1 MRGGILENDAKQF
14 IDDAGVR
21 QLKETQQSSDRIN
34 AASSK
39 EAGTAENEPT
49 YDKSGGSSC
58 CAAEAC
64 QNNSTVLN
72 TSREISE
79 IVDTIQATI
88 SESYTGMLPRPKD
101 FIQYPED
108 TRERMCLWQ
117 DAFTIDESRRQDKL
131 VKAEVLQSLLS
142 LIITSLLFFTAFI
155 LSFVAFLNTHS
166 PWSFGF
172 LALPAVSMLVNLFAP
187 ISSQSSRTV
196 LRKQNTDTAFNSDSR
211 S

>member
-1 MRGGILENDAKQF
+1 MF
-14 IDDAGVR
+14 
-21 QLKETQQSSDRIN
+21 
-34 AASSK
+34 
-39 EAGTAENEPT
+39 
-49 YDKSGGSSC
+49 
-58 CAAEAC
+58 
-64 QNNSTVLN
+64 
-72 TSREISE
+72 
-79 IVDTIQATI
+79 
-88 SESYTGMLPRPKD
+88 PRPKD

-131 VKAEVLQSLLS
+131 VKAEILQSLLG
-142 LIITSLLFFTAFI
+142 LIITSLLFFTALI

-172 LALPAVSMLVNLFAP
+172 LSLPAVSMLVNLFAP